1 MKSVSESTA
10 SKDLGSLVE
19 EVWESRVPVVIHRDN
34 GHSAVV
40 ISIDD
45 FDGMAASNREEL
57 DETEYLLSNPENA
70 RRLLAAVED
79 VKNGRNL
86 RERQLIDE

>member
-1 MKSVSESTA
+1 MKTISVSAA

-19 EVWESRVPVVIHRDN
+19 EVWESRIPVIIERED

-40 ISIDD
+40 ISKAE
-45 FDGMAASNREEL
+45 FDERLDNGM

-70 RRLLAAVED
+70 KSLLAAIDDIEH
-79 VKNGRNL
+79 GRNM
-86 RERQLIDE
+86 RERQLIEE

>member
-1 MKSVSESTA
+1 MNNVSESTA

-19 EVWESRVPVVIHRDN
+19 EVWESRVPVAIHRDN

-45 FDGMAASNREEL
+45 FGGMAASKREEL
-57 DETEYLLSNPENA
+57 DETESLLSNPENA

-86 RERQLIDE
+86 RERHLIDE